1 HAGDVPKRQ
10 KLTRIKEDVFSQEG
24 TGTMQKCA
32 ECQQSFKWSQ
42 LFQSLWLSFRPVACD
57 TCGTQHKIANA
68 SRLLAVLLLLVPVI
82 VIFIFMQNEALSV
95 ISLPIVI
102 VIASISL

>member
-1 HAGDVPKRQ
+1 
-10 KLTRIKEDVFSQEG
+10 
-24 TGTMQKCA
+24 MQKCA

-102 VIASISL
+102 VIASISLVMPFILKYEKMDSALDTNNGNR

>member
-1 HAGDVPKRQ
+1 
-10 KLTRIKEDVFSQEG
+10 
-24 TGTMQKCA
+24 MQKCA
-32 ECQQSFKWSQ
+32 ECKQSLKWSQ
-42 LFQSLWLSFRPVACD
+42 LFKSLWLSFRPVVCH

-102 VIASISL
+102 VIASISLVLPFILKYEKMDSALDTNNGNL